1 MGCDTALFQ
10 KYGELFKIEGN
21 DPLSLSDPEKVYMIS
36 SGRAEVFCVQKYN
49 NETYGTR
56 NHLFSVSEGNAVFCF
71 GVAGCDTNTYE
82 VQLVGIMETEII
94 EMQAKTFFELGKQSE
109 YRDELVHRT
118 EEWIHKLSCCVSD
131 TLLPK
136 NSTVIRL
143 NGESAIAGGTPFHT
157 VSGVLWAAHLEGCS
171 EYMGLRD
178 YVLKSQEEF
187 FPLTENSWLTA
198 IEDIRI
204 CVKNTDDL
212 LEDERL
218 YLMLMNYN
226 NTAFDM
232 IQLKID
238 LYRNL
243 EKQRLSKKLN
253 NDANYINKAIQ
264 SLANVLETS
273 EQEASPEVSE
283 EDHLFKACYMV
294 GKSKGISILKP
305 VTKQEKTSS
314 KDVISNIA
322 RASRIRFRS
331 IILQGE
337 WWNKD
342 NGAMLGFLGEE
353 RKPVAILPVAPDRY
367 ELLDPASGDRTPIQR
382 ELAFQLNPRAFM
394 FYRPLP
400 FRRLGIKDI
409 LRFGLEGTWKRDLIF
424 LTLLGIGGGLLG
436 MTLPIISGIL
446 FDTVIPQGEREY
458 LWQIAVFLFAGILSG
473 VSLQVVRSFV
483 MMRLETRMDTD
494 IQAAIWDRLISLPVG
509 FFKDYSAGELSMKAM
524 SINKIKKALSG
535 TAITAILT
543 GLFSIFNLVLLFY
556 YSARLAVI
564 AVLII
569 VISVA
574 VAAYLGY
581 RKVRHEGVITNQ
593 SNKLSGFVLQ
603 LMEGIPK
610 LKIAGAESRAFYLWS
625 KKFSGIRKVSLK
637 SVTISNLIDSY
648 NNVLP
653 VLSSAIIFF
662 FYVGSTKENLSAG
675 RFIAFNAAFVSFF
688 TTMVTLS
695 ATLIEAL
702 AILPLCRSISPILKA
717 LPEYDEEKLDPGELN
732 GQIEVSNISF
742 RYKEG
747 MPLVIKNASFQIN
760 PGEYVA
766 IVGPSGCGKSTM
778 LRILL
783 GFEKPEAGCIYY
795 DGQDIDK
802 VDIRGIR
809 RQIGVVLQNGKLLP
823 GDIFTNIVGSNPQL
837 TIDDAWEAARASG
850 LEEDINNMPMGMHTV
865 ISEGTSTL
873 SGGQRQ
879 RLLIARAIV
888 NKPRIVFFDEA
899 TSALDN
905 KTQKIVSD
913 SLDKIR
919 ATRIVIAHRLSTIIN
934 CDRIIVMDK
943 GHIIEYGSYEEL
955 ISRKGVFY
963 EMAQRQLA

>member
-1 MGCDTALFQ
+1 MGFNTAQ
-10 KYGELFKIEGN
+10 WKQYGELIQIEGN
-21 DPLSLSDPEKVYMIS
+21 LPLSLSEPDKVYIIS
-36 SGRAEVFCVQKYN
+36 SGRAEVFCVQKFN

-71 GVAGCDTNTYE
+71 GAAGRDTITYE
-82 VQLVGIMETEII
+82 VQLIGIMETEII
-94 EMQAKTFFELGKQSE
+94 ELKANTFFALGKLSE
-109 YRDELVHRT
+109 FREELVHRT
-118 EEWIHKLSCCVSD
+118 EEWIRRISGCISD

-136 NSTVIRL
+136 NATVIRS
-143 NGESAIAGGTPFHT
+143 NGEMAIAGGTPYHT
-157 VSGVLWAAHLEGCS
+157 ISGVLWAAHMEGSS
-171 EYMGLRD
+171 EYMGLRE
-178 YVLKSQEEF
+178 YVLKSREVY

-198 IEDIRI
+198 VEDIRMDL
-204 CVKNTDDL
+204 KNTSDMLEQEL
-212 LEDERL
+212 L
-218 YLMLMNYN
+218 YQMLMNYN
-226 NTAFDM
+226 DTAFDM
-232 IQLKID
+232 IQLRID
-238 LYRNL
+238 LYRSL
-243 EKQRLSKKLN
+243 EKQRLSDKIK
-253 NDANYINKAIQ
+253 NDAEYINKAIL

-273 EQEASPEVSE
+273 EHEVIHEVSE
-283 EDHLFKACYMV
+283 EDNLFRACYLV
-294 GKSKGISILKP
+294 GKSKGISIIKP

-353 RKPVAILPVAPDRY
+353 RKPVALLPVAPDKY
-367 ELLDPASGDRTPIQR
+367 ELLNPESGERTLIQR
-382 ELAFQLNPRAFM
+382 ELASQLNPRAFV
-394 FYRPLP
+394 FYRTLP
-400 FRRLGIKDI
+400 FRQLGLKDI
-409 LRFGLEGTWKRDLIF
+409 LKFGLEGTWKRDLIF
-424 LTLLGIGGGLLG
+424 LILLGIGGGLLG

-458 LWQIAVFLFAGILSG
+458 LWQVAIFLFAGVISG

-494 IQAAIWDRLISLPVG
+494 IQAAIWDRLISLPVA

-524 SINKIKKALSG
+524 SVNKIKKALSG
-535 TAITAILT
+535 TTITAILT
-543 GLFSIFNLVLLFY
+543 GLFSVFNLGLLFY
-556 YSARLAVI
+556 YSAKLAMI

-569 VISVA
+569 IASVA
-574 VAAYLGY
+574 AAFLSY
-581 RKVRHEGVITNQ
+581 RKVRYEGNITNQ

-625 KKFSGIRKVSLK
+625 KKFSGIRKVSLR

-648 NNVLP
+648 NNMLP
-653 VLSSAIIFF
+653 VLSSAVIFF
-662 FYVGSTKENLSAG
+662 FYISAGKEQLSAG

-688 TTMVTLS
+688 ATMVTLS
-695 ATLIEAL
+695 TTLIEAL

-717 LPEYDEEKLDPGELN
+717 LPEYDEDKLDPGELN

-766 IVGPSGCGKSTM
+766 IVGPSGCGKSTL

-783 GFEKPEAGCIYY
+783 GFEKPEAGCLYY
-795 DGQDIDK
+795 DGQDMDK

-837 TIDDAWEAARASG
+837 TIDDAWEAAKASG

-943 GHIIEYGSYEEL
+943 GHIIEIGPYEEL
-955 ISRKGVFY
+955 IAKKGVFY